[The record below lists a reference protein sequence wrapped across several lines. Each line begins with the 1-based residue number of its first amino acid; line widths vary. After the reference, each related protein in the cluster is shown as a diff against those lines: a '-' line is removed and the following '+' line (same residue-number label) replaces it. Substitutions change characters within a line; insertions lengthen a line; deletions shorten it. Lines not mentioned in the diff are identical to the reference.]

1 MEQQKEKLP
10 ACLDGL
16 SEESK
21 AKQYEALDK
30 MSDEEKKAHFDIIET
45 QESFDLKNGEL
56 HSLYEQRRT
65 MADDDPRA
73 ADLDDRM
80 SELSSQL
87 ERPDNIDEVKN
98 R

>member
-1 MEQQKEKLP
+1 M
-10 ACLDGL
+10 
-16 SEESK
+16 
-21 AKQYEALDK
+21 
-30 MSDEEKKAHFDIIET
+30 IIKHL
-45 QESFDLKNGEL
+45 LKNGEL